1 MPRVTKSLTAKAK
14 HKKFLSANK
23 RVIMELEVGYLK
35 LQNNQI

>member
-14 HKKFLSANK
+14 RKKVLNSTK
-23 RVIMELEVGYLK
+23 VIMVLEVDCIK